1 MRRIPRSGGDCKSM
15 TQTNNLLVIMTGLEL
30 KLELDLKPQHYID
43 FTIIELCNL
52 RSSTVERASAITPLT
67 LGPPQKA
74 RSVEL

>member
-1 MRRIPRSGGDCKSM
+1 M
-15 TQTNNLLVIMTGLEL
+15 IMTRLE
-30 KLELDLKPQHYID
+30 LELDLKPQHYID
-43 FTIIELCNL
+43 VTTIALCNL